1 MYNLLDMGSIM
12 IREIMMSLDKRT
24 LSTLQENEVRKAYFV
39 STEKLNSFLK
49 VKIQTK
55 NFKFKQNNCD
65 NFNRTS
71 ILIHMEPTPGLI
83 TMQ

>member
-49 VKIQTK
+49 VKIETK
-55 NFKFKQNNCD
+55 NLNSNKIIAI
-65 NFNRTS
+65 T
-71 ILIHMEPTPGLI
+71 LIEHPSLFI
-83 TMQ
+83 WSLHQA

>member
-49 VKIQTK
+49 VKI
-55 NFKFKQNNCD
+55 
-65 NFNRTS
+65 
-71 ILIHMEPTPGLI
+71 
-83 TMQ
+83 

>member
-39 STEKLNSFLK
+39 STEKLDAFLK
-49 VKIQTK
+49 VKTQTK
-55 NFKFKQNNCD
+55 NFKFKQNNCN
-65 NFNRTS
+65 NFKRTS
-71 ILIHMEPTPGLI
+71 ILIHMEPTPDLI
-83 TMQ
+83 IMQ